1 VDNRR
6 SDPANE
12 APVSPQEAADRL
24 GFSCQHVIRL
34 IQAGELS
41 ANEFPGTRGW
51 QIPTRSI
58 LVFEDR
64 REVARQRADEHS
76 RALDRI
82 GAPLE

>member
-1 VDNRR
+1 MDNWR

-34 IQAGELS
+34 IQADELP
-41 ANEFPGTRGW
+41 ANELPGTSGW

-58 LVFEDR
+58 LAFEER
-64 REVARQRADEHS
+64 REVASQRADEHA